1 MAEDNELDI
10 MDEMDGD
17 TPEEEVHSLDIIM
30 DFLANPDNVA
40 NRLEDGIL
48 KTIGD
53 KISERIQKDEE
64 TMKEWV
70 KYVNWGVE
78 VNKQTLGPMDN
89 EGPFKN
95 SANFKSPLMRKS
107 SLAWSDRAS
116 IEILRSPEVV
126 KSDIIVKAPKP
137 APQPPGPEELQQ
149 MPPEQA
155 QQIMQTVQSQ
165 QQQVSAHDAIK
176 DKGERLSTHLN
187 YQINFQMDWRQSHDK
202 MLYELPNIGN
212 VFKKT
217 FYDPIEQTNITS
229 LIHFPDFIVNM
240 DATGLDEYAFTEKME
255 VTKNQVLTNIRSGIW
270 IDADLDMD
278 EENEDFDGTFYEHQG
293 WYDLDDDGYEEPYI
307 ITIHKASSEVVRIV
321 PRYDEED
328 VFIMNEDGSM
338 INLLELIE
346 ANAESGSEEDPDF
359 EGIEIVK
366 IVGSNMIT
374 KYGFI
379 PADDGSY
386 LDWGYYHLLGHLT
399 ALINNLTNLAIN
411 AGKLANQPGGF
422 IASSFRKAKNIFK
435 IGPGE
440 WKPVDIPAS
449 ELMNSFYQI
458 PFKGADPSLMALMTD
473 INQQIAQLS
482 STIDLSNVLNSNAPA
497 STTLALIQ
505 ENMVSS
511 SAIISRVYRAM
522 AEEFDKLAEL
532 NFKHTD
538 PEEYKLI
545 VGDAEA
551 DPKIDYSEENI
562 NVMHVANPEL
572 ASKMERIQLGEVA
585 VAQIPMVQQLGGNPT
600 KIMKDFFKAI
610 GYDGGEEV
618 FQQSEG
624 EANAQQKIEMQQQE
638 LTKKSQEQHQEQL
651 DMLAKQQE
659 LETRKQD
666 LAEAKFDAENQR
678 DNALTSQKLDLNEEE
693 IALKGEEQDRKNEET
708 RLKAEKL
715 PLEQNKL
722 FEEGHKL
729 HEEALNESGTDDRNS

>member
-10 MDEMDGD
+10 MDEMDD

-30 DFLANPDNVA
+30 DFLASPDNVA
-40 NRLEDGIL
+40 DRLEDGIL
-48 KTIGD
+48 ATMGD
-53 KISERIQKDEE
+53 KIAERIQKDEE
-64 TMKEWV
+64 TMKEWKKFV
-70 KYVNWGVE
+70 EWGVD
-78 VNKQTLGPMDN
+78 VNKQTLGAMDSN
-89 EGPFKN
+89 EGPFQN

-107 SLAWSDRAS
+107 SLSWSDRAS
-116 IEILRSPEVV
+116 IEILRSADVV

-137 APQPPGPEELQQ
+137 APQPPSEEELGQ
-149 MPPEQA
+149 MPQEQA
-155 QQIMQTVQSQ
+155 QQIKQTVQSQ
-165 QQQVSAHDAIK
+165 QDQVSAHEAIK
-176 DKGERLSTHLN
+176 DKGERVSTHLN
-187 YQINFQMDWRQSHDK
+187 YQINFQMDWRESHDK

-255 VTKNQVLTNIRSGIW
+255 VTKNQALTNMRSGVW

-278 EENEDFDGTFYEHQG
+278 DDNEDFDGTFYEHQG

-307 ITIHKASSEVVRIV
+307 VTIHKASTKVVRIV

-328 VFIMNEDGSM
+328 VFIMNESGSL
-338 INLLELIE
+338 ISLLELIE
-346 ANAESGSEEDPDF
+346 ANAETSEEEPDF
-359 EGIEIVK
+359 EGIDIVK
-366 IVGSNMIT
+366 IVGSSMIT

-411 AGKLANQPGGF
+411 AGKLANQPSGF
-422 IASSFRKAKNIFK
+422 IASTFRKAKNVFK
-435 IGPGE
+435 MGPGE
-440 WKPVDIPAS
+440 WKPLDIPPSDLAS
-449 ELMNSFYQI
+449 SFYQM

-482 STIDLSNVLNSNAPA
+482 STLDLSNVLNTNAPA

-522 AEEFDKLAEL
+522 ATEFDKLAEL

-562 NVMHVANPEL
+562 NIMHVANPEL
-572 ASKMERIQLGEVA
+572 SSKMERIQLGEVA
-585 VAQIPMVQQLGGNPT
+585 VAQIPIVQQLGGNPT

-638 LTKKSQEQHQEQL
+638 LTKTSQEQHQQQL
-651 DMLAKQQE
+651 DMLQSQQE

-666 LAEAKFDAENQR
+666 LAEDKFEAESQR
-678 DNALTSQKLDLNEEE
+678 DNAVTSQKLDLNEEE

-708 RLKAEKL
+708 RLKTKKL

-722 FEEGHKL
+722 LEEGHKL
-729 HEEALNESGTDDRNS
+729 HEEALNEGNTDDRDS